1 MQSKYSNM
9 NGCCAFFNGRSGL
22 ECQWELPAM
31 SRRSPIAQSSQL
43 DGRMT
48 LKTAVEDEYARSLS
62 VLGVRF
68 KSHEHMRRHSLC

>member
-1 MQSKYSNM
+1 ME
-9 NGCCAFFNGRSGL
+9 RSY
-22 ECQWELPAM
+22 ELATPLSLQPAM

-48 LKTAVEDEYARSLS
+48 PKPAVEDEDARSLPA
-62 VLGVRF
+62 LGARF